1 MTEELYLIHVLFISA
16 CVYFSYKSGE
26 KHGQQTMVSD
36 MLDRKLIT
44 KAQLIKEYE
53 L

>member
-16 CVYFSYKSGE
+16 CVYFSYKAGE
-26 KHGQQTMVSD
+26 KNGQQMMISD

-44 KAQLIKEYE
+44 KKQLIKEYE